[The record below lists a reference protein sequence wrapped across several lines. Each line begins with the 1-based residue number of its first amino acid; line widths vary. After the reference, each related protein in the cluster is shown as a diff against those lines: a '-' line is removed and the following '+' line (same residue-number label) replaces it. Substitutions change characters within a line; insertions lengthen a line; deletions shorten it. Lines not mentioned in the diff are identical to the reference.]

1 MDKQQQDFYEKIRKQ
16 VREWC
21 ASEDGRSNEYVEY
34 LLVAPDL
41 FHLLCKLV
49 VDKDVPAGHKAKL
62 VMVMAYFVSPIDLIP
77 EGLVGPVG
85 FADDIALTAYALN
98 KLLNDVNEEVVL
110 RNWAGD
116 ADLLSFIQEILRIAD
131 KMIGTG
137 LWSKVKNMF

>member
-21 ASEDGRSNEYVEY
+21 ASEDGRNNEYVEY

-49 VDKDVPAGHKAKL
+49 VDKDVPAAHKAKL

-85 FADDIALTAYALN
+85 FADDIALTVYALN

-116 ADLLSFIQEILRIAD
+116 ADLLSLIQEVLRIAD